1 MLPGEASCPRL
12 SLPGDNLSHGFYFNE
27 TADSR
32 RISRDPSAWTGLR
45 FADQRNSVSV
55 NSEPQV
61 YLGFDRNEYP
71 GDAALSVLRKSFS
84 FSGYWLTPPPRA
96 GQNTWTGKRI
106 ALQEQGFGYLLLARG
121 RAPSTVHSGASEEGV
136 ADARE
141 AARNAK
147 HEGFEAGSVVF
158 LDIEEGG
165 RLPPQFHLYFRSWA
179 DELVRQQFRP
189 GVYCSGIPVNDGN
202 GSKIVTA
209 DDIRSHNGDRDITFW
224 VFNDVCPPS
233 RGCTSVR
240 LAGPKKSGVEN
251 AAVWQFVRSPRP
263 KGIAPA
269 CPGYANDANCY
280 APIDTAHRWHLDL
293 NVATS
298 NNPSAPR

>member
-1 MLPGEASCPRL
+1 MASISTRL
-12 SLPGDNLSHGFYFNE
+12 AILAAFLV
-27 TADSR
+27 ALA
-32 RISRDPSAWTGLR
+32 AWTGLR
-45 FADQRNSVSV
+45 FADQRNSVSA
-55 NSEPQV
+55 NSETQL

-71 GDAALSVLRKSFS
+71 GDAALPVLRKSFS
-84 FSGYWLTPPPRA
+84 FSGYWLTPPPRER
-96 GQNTWTGKRI
+96 QNTWTGKRK

-121 RAPSTVHSGASEEGV
+121 RTVHFGATERGI

-141 AARNAK
+141 AGRNAK
-147 HEGFEAGSVVF
+147 QEGFEAGSVVF

-165 RLPPQFHLYFRSWA
+165 RLSPQFHSYLRSWA
-179 DELVRQQFRP
+179 DELVRLQFRP

-202 GSKIVTA
+202 GGKIATA
-209 DDIRSHNGDRDITFW
+209 DDIRSHKGDRDIAFW

-233 RGCTSVR
+233 PGCTSMGV
-240 LAGPKKSGVEN
+240 LGPKRSGIEY

-263 KGIAPA
+263 KETASA

-280 APIDTAHRWHLDL
+280 APIDTARRWHLDL

-298 NNPSAPR
+298 NNPSAPH